1 MNVITSV
8 KLKDNYR
15 VYLKYIR
22 GDRKELP
29 VKEFYNLKDQISPEN
44 EEKLISRT
52 HVYIF
57 NTNEF
62 YC

>member
-8 KLKDNYR
+8 KLKDNYL
-15 VYLKYIR
+15 VHLKYIH

-44 EEKLISRT
+44 EEKLFSRT
-52 HVYIF
+52 HMYNF
-57 NTNEF
+57 DTNEF